1 MWVTGQ
7 ERGVQGAL
15 LRGREGAT
23 KGLQGEEGRGREGW
37 SCSIKCTFSV
47 L

>member
-7 ERGVQGAL
+7 EGGVQGAL

-23 KGLQGEEGRGREGW
+23 KGLQGEEGRGREGR
-37 SCSIKCTFSV
+37 SCSLRCTFSV